1 METEDGN
8 VIVEKCIGGEKLLK
22 DFVPR
27 EDLVELQTT
36 LMDVFGTKSGK
47 AVYDEIYDGAVSV
60 LDTIEE
66 DAKDILEETYQELR
80 ASTPYNSG
88 HLQSSI
94 VIRTDGKQS
103 PLYHEVVFSNL
114 IWESNE
120 PAPLTKSKV
129 FYDGNGNMVLGPKG
143 KPYKKRAGYTWEPR
157 ADKYDYRKNDEVRT
171 PEGSIYDEAYV
182 EEYFNSIMARK
193 GY

>member
-1 METEDGN
+1 METEDGGI
-8 VIVEKCIGGEKLLK
+8 IVEKCVGGENLLR
-22 DFVPR
+22 DFVPKK
-27 EDLVELQTT
+27 DLTELQTI
-36 LMDVFGTKSGK
+36 LMDTLGVKAGK
-47 AVYDEIYDGAVSV
+47 AVYDGIYDEAAAV

-66 DAKDILEETYQELR
+66 DAKEIVEETYQELR

-94 VIRTDGKQS
+94 VVRTDGKKS

-120 PAPLTKSKV
+120 SAPLTKSKV
-129 FYDGNGNMVLGPKG
+129 FYDGSGNMVLGPKR
-143 KPYKKRAGYTWEPR
+143 KPYKKKAGYNWEPR
-157 ADKYDYRKNDEVRT
+157 VDEYDYRKNDEVRT